1 MTWTTEKRHRR
12 PNNDTNGPTTTQR
25 TGPRMQRWVPYPACV
40 GEDFSPT
47 RTSTGCKI
55 QYYCKLI
62 VKKFTITL
70 AILLK

>member
-25 TGPRMQRWVPYPACV
+25 TGSRMQRWVPYPACV

-47 RTSTGCKI
+47 RTREGI
-55 QYYCKLI
+55 QSRALFCSI
-62 VKKFTITL
+62 ISFFENT
-70 AILLK
+70 